1 MTAASISG
9 GAAGARDRD
18 SAGAAA
24 MASDAGGGGLG
35 RRRHILDLDDFSA
48 EEIGATLDNADA
60 MRDVLARDIKK
71 APALRGRVIVTL
83 FYEASTRTRISFEE
97 AGKILSADV
106 INMTGSASSVTKGE
120 SLLNTGLTLQ
130 AMGVDAV
137 VIRHPHAGAPH
148 LLARNLPRVAVI
160 NAGDGA
166 HAHPTQGLLDLYTAR
181 RHLGGLAGRKVVIVG
196 DALHSRVA
204 RSALWGFA
212 RMGAQ
217 VTLCGPPTLMPYPL
231 TAEGWGADG
240 AGGTGYAVAAT
251 ATAGGPVG
259 FGTNASGPGG
269 SGGNGGGRND
279 DRGSLGDGGHRQED
293 GGNPLGGVRIEPD
306 LDAAIAGA
314 DLVMALRIQRERQER
329 GFFPSL
335 REYIRRWQVNEGR
348 MALASPGALLMH
360 PGPMNEG
367 VEVSTGLAHG
377 ERSLI
382 EEQVTNG
389 VAIRMALLYQLVG
402 AVAAAE

>member
-1 MTAASISG
+1 MRIADDVIAGLPSATGALPTG
-9 GAAGARDRD
+9 VTGAAIAGGIAE
-18 SAGAAA
+18 GAAA
-24 MASDAGGGGLG
+24 MASETDAGAAMAAAASGGGVGVG
-35 RRRHILDLDDFSA
+35 RRRYVLDLDDFSA
-48 EEIGATLDNADA
+48 GEIEAALDNADA
-60 MRDVLARDIKK
+60 MRQVLARDIKK

-130 AMGVDAV
+130 AMGVDAI

-196 DALHSRVA
+196 DVLHSRVA

-217 VTLCGPPTLMPYPL
+217 VTLCGPATLMPYPL
-231 TAEGWGADG
+231 TAAGWG
-240 AGGTGYAVAAT
+240 
-251 ATAGGPVG
+251 
-259 FGTNASGPGG
+259 TN
-269 SGGNGGGRND
+269 
-279 DRGSLGDGGHRQED
+279 DGGYGQPD
-293 GGNPLGGVRIEPD
+293 GGNPLAGVRIESD
-306 LDAAIAGA
+306 LDDAIAGA

-348 MALASPGALLMH
+348 MALARPGALLMH

-389 VAIRMALLYQLVG
+389 VAVRMALLYQLVG
-402 AVAAAE
+402 AVAAGGE